1 MSRRLLLVAVLTLG
15 ASTLVAVPAAGS
27 SLRTGSSFYVVEPDP
42 RMCPSPLCG
51 GYWVSLANHASTR
64 CADGML
70 RARCYAA
77 RAEDAVGIPV
87 SAIPDQALVRGR
99 LEPDRDDLG
108 LLVVARLFEPAGK
121 AKPTGRYFRLVDTGI
136 RCVREPC
143 FSMRASLLNS
153 STSTLISG
161 VVLSTLGHQR
171 NLEERVLAEL
181 GARNGV
187 LVRGRVV
194 VNPIGGREL
203 HASRF
208 YLRSAS

>member
-1 MSRRLLLVAVLTLG
+1 VGRRALPLLLV
-15 ASTLVAVPAAGS
+15 VAVAAFVANLAAGS
-27 SLRTGSSFYVVEPDP
+27 PASAGSSFYVVEPDP

-51 GYWVSLANHASTR
+51 GYWVSLANHARTR

-70 RARCYAA
+70 HPRCYAA
-77 RAEDAVGIPV
+77 RAADTVGAPV

>member
-1 MSRRLLLVAVLTLG
+1 VGRRALPLLLV
-15 ASTLVAVPAAGS
+15 VAVAAFVANLAAGS
-27 SLRTGSSFYVVEPDP
+27 PASVGSSFYVVEPDP

-51 GYWVSLANHASTR
+51 GYWVSLANHARTR

-70 RARCYAA
+70 RPRCYAA
-77 RAEDAVGIPV
+77 RAANTVGAPV
-87 SAIPDQALVRGR
+87 SAIFDQALVRGR

-108 LLVVARLFEPAGK
+108 LLVVARVFEPAGK